1 MPRSRSVRHSPGDP
15 GVPSQ
20 RTTIWI
26 WSAWADFLNAWL
38 RVGGAGRIACRYR
51 DQSGERRGGSD
62 FKGPG
67 FLTDRFGDRF
77 ATGIVLCTGRDTVRI
92 DLGCSIA
99 FKGGTGLSKA
109 HRLMQRFSDA
119 ASNAVARDAY
129 EAVVLRNLVRPGA
142 PRSSSAER
150 CARSNDLR
158 SLLQG
163 ISG

>member
-1 MPRSRSVRHSPGDP
+1 MRRLLRGDLEESQGCVSGYVSRVAAFAGIPADHIEKDYRVIEVSR
-15 GVPSQ
+15 GV
-20 RTTIWI
+20 
-26 WSAWADFLNAWL
+26 SAM
-38 RVGGAGRIACRYR
+38 
-51 DQSGERRGGSD
+51 S
-62 FKGPG
+62 
-67 FLTDRFGDRF
+67 
-77 ATGIVLCTGRDTVRI
+77 I

-129 EAVVLRNLVRPGA
+129 EAVVLRNLVWPGA
-142 PRSSSAER
+142 PRSCFAER

-158 SLLQG
+158 PLLQG